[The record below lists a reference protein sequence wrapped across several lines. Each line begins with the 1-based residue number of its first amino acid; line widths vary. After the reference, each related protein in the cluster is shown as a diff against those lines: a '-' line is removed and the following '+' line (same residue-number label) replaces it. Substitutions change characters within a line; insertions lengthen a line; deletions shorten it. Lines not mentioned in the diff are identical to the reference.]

1 MTKEKFLKAYANLP
15 VPERE
20 QIVVVIGDEPYSW
33 SVAHKAILDD
43 TDLGKKILKKL
54 EELGIL

>member
-1 MTKEKFLKAYANLP
+1 MTKEKFLRAYANLP

-20 QIVVVIGDEPYSW
+20 QIVVIIGDEPYSW
-33 SVAHKAILDD
+33 SVAYKAILDD
-43 TDLGKKILKKL
+43 TYLGKKILKKL